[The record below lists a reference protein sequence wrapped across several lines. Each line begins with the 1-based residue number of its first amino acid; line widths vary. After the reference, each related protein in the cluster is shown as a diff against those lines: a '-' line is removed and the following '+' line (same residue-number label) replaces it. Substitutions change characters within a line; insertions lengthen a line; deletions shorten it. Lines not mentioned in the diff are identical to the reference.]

1 MDNDLKSSING
12 NGIELAKQL
21 HENDYISLYLFS
33 GKDFVDGDVQ
43 DYIIVISKTDTDKL
57 LSIGG

>member
-33 GKDFVDGDVQ
+33 GKDFVDGDVP
-43 DYIIVISKTDTDKL
+43 DYLTVILKTDTDNL
-57 LSIGG
+57 LSFVG